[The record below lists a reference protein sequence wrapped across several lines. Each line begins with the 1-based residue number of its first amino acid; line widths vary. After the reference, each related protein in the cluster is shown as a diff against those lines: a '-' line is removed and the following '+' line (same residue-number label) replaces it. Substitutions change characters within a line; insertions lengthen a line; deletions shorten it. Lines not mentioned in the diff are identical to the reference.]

1 MPNAIVNVGKWSSNK
16 ETLWGMIKV
25 CNELGFKDFNT
36 ILLVN
41 FILFPRH
48 NYKTLFFSCSFDIR
62 LLPKDAITKLTNTDL
77 LCVKN
82 TAQKQKPAS
91 PLEDIHGKSGVI
103 LLCLFKSVPNIVSAS
118 SVTLIIEDLHLIP
131 ILYCLTHVPNWSVF
145 PVIMQWLVLKS
156 RRKKNFMIA
165 EDKAFILFKP
175 FKPATSYSNWRN

>member
-1 MPNAIVNVGKWSSNK
+1 MPNAIVNVGKWYSNK

-41 FILFPRH
+41 FILFPLH

-103 LLCLFKSVPNIVSAS
+103 LLCLFKSVHKHRISEFSHINYRRPPLNSD
-118 SVTLIIEDLHLIP
+118 IILLNTCSKLECLSGHNAMARIEIP
-131 ILYCLTHVPNWSVF
+131 
-145 PVIMQWLVLKS
+145 
-156 RRKKNFMIA
+156 
-165 EDKAFILFKP
+165 
-175 FKPATSYSNWRN
+175 